1 MSDQRTARS
10 AELLLR
16 FAERTGL
23 TSSRE
28 PRRYLWTDAF
38 AVCTLLGLHRST
50 GDARYRDLA
59 LRLVDQVHQVLG
71 RHRPD
76 DARRGWISGLSEEE
90 GALHPTAGGLRI
102 GKPLPERAA
111 GEPLVEALEW
121 DRDGQ
126 YFHYLTKWMHAL
138 DQVTRATGDPRHNAW
153 ARELA
158 RAAHRAFVYTPR
170 GVAKRMYWKM
180 SVDLS
185 RPLVPSMGQHD
196 PLDGLITC
204 VQLDGTL
211 RPAPRQL
218 DDAAAQ
224 FTTMVDR
231 QTFPTSDPLGLGGL
245 LVDAYRVRQLVAQG
259 ALASDDGLM
268 AALLAA
274 ALFGLHAYVER
285 PDLQA
290 PPSERLAFRELGL
303 AIGLAAIDR
312 CAESPPPKGA
322 PERANLDRLLRY
334 AAVREE
340 IEATWLR
347 AESRETKAWRDHA
360 DINDVML
367 AATLEPAGFLDLHE
381 PPAAPP

>member
-1 MSDQRTARS
+1 
-10 AELLLR
+10 
-16 FAERTGL
+16 
-23 TSSRE
+23 
-28 PRRYLWTDAF
+28 
-38 AVCTLLGLHRST
+38 
-50 GDARYRDLA
+50 
-59 LRLVDQVHQVLG
+59 
-71 RHRPD
+71 
-76 DARRGWISGLSEEE
+76 
-90 GALHPTAGGLRI
+90 
-102 GKPLPERAA
+102 
-111 GEPLVEALEW
+111 
-121 DRDGQ
+121 
-126 YFHYLTKWMHAL
+126 MHAL
-138 DQVTRATGDPRHNAW
+138 DQVTRATGDTRYNAW

-170 GVAKRMYWKM
+170 GVAKRMHWKM

-185 RPLVPSMGQHD
+185 RPLVTSMGQHD
-196 PLDGLITC
+196 PLDGLINC
-204 VQLDGTL
+204 IQLDATL
-211 RPAPRQL
+211 RPAPRVL

-259 ALASDDGLM
+259 ALANDDGLM

-290 PPSERLAFRELGL
+290 PAGERLAFRELGL
-303 AIGLAAIDR
+303 AIGLAAVDR
-312 CAESPPPKGA
+312 LAKTPPPRGT

-340 IEATWLR
+340 IEATWLL
-347 AESRETKAWRDHA
+347 AESRESKTWCDHA

-367 AATLEPAGFLDLHE
+367 AATLEPQGFVELE
-381 PPAAPP
+381 QPPAKAA